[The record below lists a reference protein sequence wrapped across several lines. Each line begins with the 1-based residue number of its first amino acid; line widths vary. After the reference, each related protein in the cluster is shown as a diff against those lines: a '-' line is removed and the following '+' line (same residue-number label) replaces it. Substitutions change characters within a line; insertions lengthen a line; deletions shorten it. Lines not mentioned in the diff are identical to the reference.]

1 MSKIAALGMP
11 LRVLT
16 LSCSTT
22 FLEDLL
28 APPEPGLPVSPCLT
42 GFAKTFLSPPA
53 GHQDPPHQRLV
64 QQPTLP

>member
-1 MSKIAALGMP
+1 MGKVTAKGMP

-28 APPEPGLPVSPCLT
+28 APPEPALLVSPCLT

-53 GHQDPPHQRLV
+53 GHQTQPHQHLV
-64 QQPTLP
+64 QQPTLV